1 MKRPEPKPY
10 NFDENM
16 ADPFGQ
22 KKGGGVQNSPVKSN
36 PMGGG
41 GGYSQP
47 RSNVQN
53 FDDNMADPFNQK
65 KGGGGGV
72 QNSPVRSDPMANGG
86 GYSQPKANFH
96 DELANPS
103 AGPVD

>member
-41 GGYSQP
+41 GGYS
-47 RSNVQN
+47 
-53 FDDNMADPFNQK
+53 
-65 KGGGGGV
+65 
-72 QNSPVRSDPMANGG
+72 
-86 GYSQPKANFH
+86 
-96 DELANPS
+96 
-103 AGPVD
+103 